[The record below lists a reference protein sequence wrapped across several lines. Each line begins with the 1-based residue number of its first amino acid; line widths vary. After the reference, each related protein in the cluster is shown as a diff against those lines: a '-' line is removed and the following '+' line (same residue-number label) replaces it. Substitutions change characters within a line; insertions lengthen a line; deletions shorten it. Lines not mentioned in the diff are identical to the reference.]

1 MPTIQT
7 TRVFAEIE
15 QASREGYATISAQ
28 GSSRSSKTYNI
39 LLWLINRAMTTPGL
53 RISVVRAT
61 LPALRGSILVDF
73 REILSRM
80 GLYDERSFNKSDLTY
95 HLPNG
100 SWFEFFSTD
109 SEQKLRGRKRD
120 MLFVNE
126 ANELSYLEW
135 QQLRMR
141 TSGIAVLDY
150 NPSFSDDH
158 WLVELNNDP
167 RTYHFITTYRDNPF
181 LEQSIIDELESL
193 RTKNKT
199 LWQVYGLGQRAM
211 IEGLVFPEIETV
223 ETIPETVRR
232 RWLGIDF
239 GYSNDPTAIVLV
251 ACDGDALY
259 LDEVCYRTEMLSGDI
274 IREIKLASLDRL
286 KCIADSADPR
296 LIKEIYRA
304 GIDIHAVRKFPGS
317 IDAGLSKM
325 KQYRIRVTRRS
336 INIAKELRN
345 YSYRQ
350 DSAGRFINTPIDL
363 YNHSIDAARYVV
375 LSELLD
381 GAGKGKGVRNPV
393 FSISSQV

>member
-1 MPTIQT
+1 
-7 TRVFAEIE
+7 
-15 QASREGYATISAQ
+15 
-28 GSSRSSKTYNI
+28 
-39 LLWLINRAMTTPGL
+39 MTTPGL

-61 LPALRGSILVDF
+61 LPALRGSVLVDF

-95 HLPNG
+95 HLTNG

-223 ETIPETVRR
+223 DTIPETVRR

-251 ACDGDALY
+251 ACDGEALY
-259 LDEVCYRTEMLSGDI
+259 LDEVCYSTEMLSSDI
-274 IREIKLASLDRL
+274 IREIKFASLDRL

-336 INIAKELRN
+336 TNIAKELRN

-381 GAGKGKGVRNPV
+381 GAGKGKGVHNPV